1 METIRLLRDL
11 NHSENLTIIMVTH
24 NLDLV
29 AGTDRVVRLVDGRV
43 EESNPS
49 PRMAIRGLK
58 IAE

>member
-1 METIRLLRDL
+1 L
-11 NHSENLTIIMVTH
+11 NRGEGLTIIMVTH

-29 AGTDRVVRLVDGRV
+29 AGTDRVVRLMDGRV
-43 EESNPS
+43 LESNAS

>member
-1 METIRLLRDL
+1 
-11 NHSENLTIIMVTH
+11 MVTH

-43 EESNPS
+43 EETDPS